1 MNINGRIIVM
11 SVVGLLA
18 AACGPKAGSTNVNT
32 AGTGGGAGSSA
43 TTDDNTEKQAKVM
56 CQGINACKGQGACA
70 VNNCAGTN
78 KCKGLGW
85 LSLTE
90 AECAEKG
97 GTVANAKPAAPAAD
111 APTVQ

>member
-1 MNINGRIIVM
+1 MNINGRIIAM
-11 SVVGLLA
+11 SVAGLLA
-18 AACGPKAGSTNVNT
+18 AACGPKAGATKATT
-32 AGTGGGAGSSA
+32 AGAGGGPGTGAA
-43 TTDDNTEKQAKVM
+43 TDDNSEKQAKVM

-70 VNNCAGTN
+70 VNACAGSN

-97 GTVANAKPAAPAAD
+97 GTVNAKPAPAVPD
-111 APTVQ
+111 APSP

>member
-1 MNINGRIIVM
+1 MNINGRIIAM

-18 AACGPKAGSTNVNT
+18 AACGPK
-32 AGTGGGAGSSA
+32 GGASKVNAAGV
-43 TTDDNTEKQAKVM
+43 TTDDNAEKQAKVM

-90 AECAEKG
+90 AACAEKG

>member
-1 MNINGRIIVM
+1 MNINGRIIAM

-18 AACGPKAGSTNVNT
+18 AACGPKAGSTKVNT
-32 AGTGGGAGSSA
+32 AGTGGGA
-43 TTDDNTEKQAKVM
+43 TTDDNAEKQAKVM

-85 LSLTE
+85 LSLT
-90 AECAEKG
+90 AADCAKKG
-97 GTVANAKPAAPAAD
+97 GTVANAKPTAPAAD
-111 APTVQ
+111 APTMQ